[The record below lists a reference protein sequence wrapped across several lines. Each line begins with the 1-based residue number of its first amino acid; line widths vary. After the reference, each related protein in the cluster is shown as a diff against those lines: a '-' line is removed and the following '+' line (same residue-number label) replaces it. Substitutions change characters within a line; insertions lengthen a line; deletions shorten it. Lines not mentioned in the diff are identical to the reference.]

1 MNTREITHFIDG
13 KPVADIPG
21 RTGEVFNPA
30 TGTPAG
36 LVAFADSDIVDR
48 AVASARA
55 AFAGWRQSSL
65 AQRTE
70 VLFAYRELLVARRG
84 DLAAVITAEH
94 GKTLDDA
101 AGEINRGLEVVEY
114 VCGIPQ
120 LLKGAY
126 SEQVSRGVDT
136 YTIKQPVGVCA
147 GITPFNFPAMVP
159 LWMVPVAVACGNS
172 FILKPS
178 EKDPSAANLLAEWF
192 CEAGLPDGVFN
203 VVHGDRDAVNALLTH
218 PDVASISSV
227 GSTPVAR
234 HIYETAA
241 AQGKRVQALG
251 GAKNHMVVLPDA
263 DLDAAADAAVSA
275 GYGSAGQRCMAI
287 SVVVTVGQAADE
299 LVERLRART
308 LDLKVGAGDEES
320 SEMGPLV
327 TSEHRAKVESYL
339 DAGVQEGAELVAD
352 GRSHEVPSAGFYLGP
367 SLFDCVTPEMSIY
380 RDEIF
385 GPVLLVARVDT
396 FEEAVDLINSNPHA
410 NGTAVFTRDG
420 GAARRFQNEIE
431 VGMVGVN
438 VPIPVPVAFHSF
450 GGWRNSL
457 YGDLHVYGE
466 DGIRFF
472 TRTKVVTSRWPD
484 SPSTGVS
491 LNFPH
496 GEASA
501 KPSP

>member
-1 MNTREITHFIDG
+1 MSIREITHFIDG
-13 KPVADIPG
+13 KPVVDTPD

-30 TGTPAG
+30 AGTVAG
-36 LVAFADSDIVDR
+36 HVTFADSEMVDR
-48 AVASARA
+48 AVASACD
-55 AFAGWRQSSL
+55 AFATWRQSSL

-70 VLFAYRELLVARRG
+70 VLFAYRELLLARRM

-94 GKTLDDA
+94 GKTLEDA
-101 AGEINRGLEVVEY
+101 AGEVNRGLEVVEY

-147 GITPFNFPAMVP
+147 GVTPFNFPAMVP

-172 FILKPS
+172 FVLKPS
-178 EKDPSAANLLAEWF
+178 EKDPSAGNLLAEWF

-218 PDVASISSV
+218 PDVASVSSV

-241 AQGKRVQALG
+241 AHGKRVQALG

-263 DLDAAADAAVSA
+263 DLDAAADAAVGA

-299 LVERLRART
+299 LVERLRSLTR
-308 LDLKVGAGDEES
+308 DLKVGAGDEET

-327 TSEHRAKVESYL
+327 TSEHRDKVESYL
-339 DAGVQEGAELVAD
+339 DAGVQEGADLVAD
-352 GRSHEVPSAGFYLGP
+352 GRAHEVPSPGFYLGP
-367 SLFDCVTPEMSIY
+367 SLFDRVTPEMSIY

-396 FEEAVDLINSNPHA
+396 FADAVELINSNPHA
-410 NGTAVFTRDG
+410 NGTALFTRDG

-450 GGWRNSL
+450 GGWKNSL

-484 SPSTGVS
+484 APSAGVS

-496 GEASA
+496 G
-501 KPSP
+501 

>member
-1 MNTREITHFIDG
+1 MSIGEITHFIDG
-13 KPVADIPG
+13 KPVVDTPD

-30 TGTPAG
+30 AG
-36 LVAFADSDIVDR
+36 SVAGHVAFADSEMIDR
-48 AVASARA
+48 AVASARD
-55 AFAGWRQSSL
+55 AFATWRQSSL

-70 VLFAYRELLVARRG
+70 VLFAYRELLLARRM

-101 AGEINRGLEVVEY
+101 AGEVNRGLEVVEY
-114 VCGIPQ
+114 VCGLPQ

-136 YTIKQPVGVCA
+136 YSIKQPVGVCA

-172 FILKPS
+172 FVLKPS
-178 EKDPSAANLLAEWF
+178 EKDPSAGNLLAEWF

-218 PDVASISSV
+218 PDVASVSSV

-241 AQGKRVQALG
+241 AHGKRVQALG

-263 DLDAAADAAVSA
+263 DLDAAASAAVSA

-299 LVERLRART
+299 LIERLRSLTR
-308 LDLKVGAGDEES
+308 DLKVGAGDEES

-327 TSEHRAKVESYL
+327 TGEHRDKVESYL

-352 GRSHEVPSAGFYLGP
+352 GRAHEVPSPGFYLGP
-367 SLFDCVTPEMSIY
+367 SLFDRVTPEMSIY

-396 FEEAVDLINSNPHA
+396 LADAVELINSNPHA

-484 SPSTGVS
+484 APSAGVS

-496 GEASA
+496 G
-501 KPSP
+501 

>member
-1 MNTREITHFIDG
+1 MSTREITHFIDG
-13 KPVADIPG
+13 KPVTDTPD

-30 TGTPAG
+30 SGAVAG
-36 LVAFADSDIVDR
+36 LVAFANSEIVDR
-48 AVASARA
+48 AVASARE
-55 AFAGWRQSSL
+55 AFGMWRHSSL

-70 VLFAYRELLVARRG
+70 VLFAYRELLLARRA

-101 AGEINRGLEVVEY
+101 AGEVNRGLEVVEL

-159 LWMVPVAVACGNS
+159 LWMMPVAVACGNS

-203 VVHGDRDAVNALLTH
+203 VIHGDRDAVNALLTH
-218 PDVASISSV
+218 DDVVSVSSV

-241 AQGKRVQALG
+241 ANGKRVQALG

-263 DLDAAADAAVSA
+263 DLDAAADAAISA

-287 SVVVTVGQAADE
+287 SVVVTVGRAADD
-299 LVERLRART
+299 LVARLRSRT
-308 LDLKVGAGDEES
+308 VGLKVGAGDEEP

-327 TSEHRAKVESYL
+327 TDEHRGKVESYL

-352 GRSHEVPSAGFYLGP
+352 GRAHQVPSRGFYLGP
-367 SLFDCVTPEMSIY
+367 SLFDRVTPEMSIY

-396 FEEAVDLINSNPHA
+396 FEEAVELINSNPHA
-410 NGTAVFTRDG
+410 NGTALFTRDG

-450 GGWRNSL
+450 GGWKDSL
-457 YGDLHVYGE
+457 YGDLHMYGE

-484 SPSTGVS
+484 APSAGLS

-496 GEASA
+496 GEGPTS
-501 KPSP
+501 PS

>member
-1 MNTREITHFIDG
+1 MMSTREITHFVDG
-13 KPVADIPG
+13 KPVADTPD

-30 TGTPAG
+30 TGRVAA
-36 LVAFADSDIVDR
+36 LVAFADSEMIDR

-70 VLFAYRELLVARRG
+70 VLFAYRELLVARRR

-101 AGEINRGLEVVEY
+101 AGEVNRGLEVVEY

-159 LWMVPVAVACGNS
+159 LWMVPVAVACGNT

-178 EKDPSAANLLAEWF
+178 EKDPSAGNLLAEWF

-203 VVHGDRDAVNALLTH
+203 VVHGNRDAVNALLTH
-218 PDVASISSV
+218 PGVASVSSV

-234 HIYETAA
+234 HIYQTAA
-241 AQGKRVQALG
+241 ANGKRVQALG

-299 LVERLRART
+299 LVERLRSRT
-308 LDLKVGAGDEES
+308 LDLKVGAGDEGS
-320 SEMGPLV
+320 SDMGPLV

-352 GRSHEVPSAGFYLGP
+352 GRAHEVPSPGFYLGP

-396 FEEAVDLINSNPHA
+396 FDEAVELINSNPHA

-457 YGDLHVYGE
+457 YGDLHMYGE

-484 SPSTGVS
+484 TPSTGVS

-496 GEASA
+496 D
-501 KPSP
+501 